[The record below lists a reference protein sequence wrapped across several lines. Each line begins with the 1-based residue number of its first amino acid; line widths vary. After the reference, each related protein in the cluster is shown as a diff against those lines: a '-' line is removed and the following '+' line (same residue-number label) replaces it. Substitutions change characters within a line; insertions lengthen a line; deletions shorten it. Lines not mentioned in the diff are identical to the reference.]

1 MTCLVLSCAFMPAMS
16 IQTSETVM
24 TAHMV
29 AEDMRDMLVV
39 LPLRVSYMCSG
50 CCLLHSGFSHF
61 FFALSSVR
69 IKDGS
74 HCQEQVVKCRFT
86 VRENKYSWPP
96 TAQGSLSIDSTKHTW
111 NTF

>member
-1 MTCLVLSCAFMPAMS
+1 MTCLGLSCAVMPVMS
-16 IQTSETVM
+16 IQTPETVM
-24 TAHMV
+24 TVHML

-39 LPLRVSYMCSG
+39 QLLPVAYMCSG

-74 HCQEQVVKCRFT
+74 HCQKQVVLCRLT
-86 VRENKYSWPP
+86 VLELLGK
-96 TAQGSLSIDSTKHTW
+96 
-111 NTF
+111 

>member
-1 MTCLVLSCAFMPAMS
+1 MPAMT
-16 IQTSETVM
+16 IQTLETIM

-39 LPLRVSYMCSG
+39 LLLPFVHMCSG

-61 FFALSSVR
+61 FFALSSVY

-74 HCQEQVVKCRFT
+74 HCQEQVVMCRLT
-86 VRENKYSWPP
+86 VLEILEK
-96 TAQGSLSIDSTKHTW
+96 
-111 NTF
+111 